1 MQGFAL
7 NSHTKERECSI
18 FCASGRSGVQSTE
31 YFQFASLQNYS
42 DSNSHFKIKSKVKEM
57 FMYSC
62 FSYSIVAGILILLK
76 QKLRRIFNED
86 FHRI

>member
-57 FMYSC
+57 FVDSC
-62 FSYSIVAGILILLK
+62 SSYSIVAGILILLK

>member
-7 NSHTKERECSI
+7 NSHTQERECSI

-57 FMYSC
+57 FVDSC
-62 FSYSIVAGILILLK
+62 SSYSIVAGILILLK
-76 QKLRRIFNED
+76 QKLRRIFNKD
-86 FHRI
+86 FHRT

>member
-57 FMYSC
+57 FVDSC
-62 FSYSIVAGILILLK
+62 SSYSIVAGILILLK
-76 QKLRRIFNED
+76 QKLRRIFNKD
-86 FHRI
+86 FHST